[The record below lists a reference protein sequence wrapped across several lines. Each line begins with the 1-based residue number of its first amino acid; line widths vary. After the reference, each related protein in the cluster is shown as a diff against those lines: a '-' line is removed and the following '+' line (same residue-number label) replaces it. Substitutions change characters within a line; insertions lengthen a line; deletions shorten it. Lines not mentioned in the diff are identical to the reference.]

1 MVYDSLFLRSTSS
14 CLLYMCSIIMV
25 IQSYKMFRHKIH
37 KKLELSF
44 GSKCERDKTR
54 KVRSI
59 RYKYRREFLLTAQ
72 QYK

>member
-1 MVYDSLFLRSTSS
+1 MVYDSLFLRSPSS

-25 IQSYKMFRHKIH
+25 IQSYKMCRHKIH

-59 RYKYRREFLLTAQ
+59 RHSMVENFAYCAAAV
-72 QYK
+72 